1 MSVMYVVCVSVIL
14 FEDFNTLLSRYVAP
28 PLVAAQP
35 HDSATS
41 LVRAVAAQVVG
52 QEVKTLSGILTAG
65 GAGVIFWLMISRS
78 LISPWPDCYSSG
90 DSANERSCGCEYGEC
105 NETTNGAT

>member
-65 GAGVIFWLMISRS
+65 GRWGHLLVNDLSISHIALAR
-78 LISPWPDCYSSG
+78 LLL
-90 DSANERSCGCEYGEC
+90 ERRQREREKLRM
-105 NETTNGAT
+105 

>member
-1 MSVMYVVCVSVIL
+1 ML
-14 FEDFNTLLSRYVAP
+14 TRYVAP

-52 QEVKTLSGILTAG
+52 QEVENIILSYRPGQTATR
-65 GAGVIFWLMISRS
+65 AATARTREVADVSMASVTRQRTEQRS
-78 LISPWPDCYSSG
+78 
-90 DSANERSCGCEYGEC
+90 E
-105 NETTNGAT
+105 